1 LPTES
6 RTGRIRRT
14 ITSVGHPGG
23 ARTAATLLTAALVGG
38 FLVASPAASATASAT
53 AAVAHTHPAWATATA
68 DHGAAAASTT
78 LTPTVFYAGQDP
90 AGMTAYAQAV
100 STPTSPLYRHYLTPA
115 EYHTRFGATAAQV
128 KAVRSWLTGAGL
140 KITSSN
146 AAGVTVTGTAPA
158 VQKAFGVTLHSYKVS
173 GGTYVAPATDAQV
186 PTAVAGDVNTITGLT
201 TMPVMAR
208 SAGLVGQV
216 TTRLAKSVTGTK
228 ATVSK
233 GSNGA
238 AFLGPAHC
246 SSYYGQ
252 VKDVTDPPFN
262 GRHNPY
268 VLCGYVPSQLRGAYG
283 VTRSGLTGKG
293 ATVAVVAVYGSSTM
307 LADANRHAENHG
319 DKPFRD
325 GQYTETLTPE
335 QWTDLSRC
343 GGVESWAE
351 EETLDVE
358 AVQAMAPDANVHYY
372 GANTCRDAGF
382 FQVFE
387 TINETHGAD
396 IVSNSWGGLIYRTT
410 GDVDQPAIAELN
422 RLFAQG
428 AIEGISYQFGSGNCG
443 AADPATLCGLVS
455 ESSTPQAGFPSS
467 SPWVTA
473 VGGTSLAIGAHNQ
486 ALWSSVWGN
495 DAWGLRDGAWV
506 SAGWLFGGGGG
517 TSAVFGRP
525 YYQKGVVPD
534 DLATTLPNGTEVARP
549 MRVAPDVSMPADPF
563 TAFMAGK
570 TLPLPDGGTEYVETD
585 IGGTSLAC
593 PLFAGLQA
601 DAIQAQGGV
610 GIGWANPA
618 LYARAGSPAF
628 TDLTADGAG
637 SRAAAVLPATQN
649 TPAIA
654 VTFGDD
660 RLLKTGRGYDNATG
674 LGTPSPY
681 YLRSYHIR

>member
-1 LPTES
+1 MLTES

-14 ITSVGHPGG
+14 ITSASRPRG
-23 ARTAATLLTAALVGG
+23 ARAAATLLTAALVSA
-38 FLVASPAASATASAT
+38 FVVAGPAAASATT
-53 AAVAHTHPAWATATA
+53 AVAQTHPAWATATA
-68 DHGAAAASTT
+68 DQGAAAASTT

-100 STPTSPLYRHYLTPA
+100 STPTSPLYRRYLTPA
-115 EYHTRFGATAAQV
+115 EYRTRFGATAAQV
-128 KAVRSWLTGAGL
+128 KAVRFWLTGAGL
-140 KITSSN
+140 KITSTN

-158 VQKAFGVTLHSYKVS
+158 IQKAFGVTLRRYKVR
-173 GGTYVAPATDAQV
+173 GETYVAPAADAQV
-186 PTAVAGDVNTITGLT
+186 PTAVAGDVGPITGLT
-201 TMPVMAR
+201 TMPVVAR

-216 TTRLAKSVTGTK
+216 TTSIAKGVTGTK
-228 ATVSK
+228 ATASM

-238 AFLGPAHC
+238 PFLGPARC

-262 GRHNPY
+262 GKHNPY

-283 VTRSGLTGKG
+283 VTRTGLTGKG
-293 ATVAVVAVYGSSTM
+293 ATVAVVGVYGSPTM
-307 LADANRHAENHG
+307 ITDANRHAENHG
-319 DKPFRD
+319 DKPFRE
-325 GQYTETLTPE
+325 GQYTETVTPE

-343 GGVESWAE
+343 GGVESWAAE
-351 EETLDVE
+351 ESLDVE

-372 GANTCRDAGF
+372 GANTCRDTGF

-410 GDVDQPAIAELN
+410 GDVDQPAIAEYN

-428 AIEGISYQFGSGNCG
+428 AIEGISYQFSSGNCG
-443 AADPATLCGLVS
+443 AEDPATLCGLVS
-455 ESSTPQAGFPSS
+455 ESSIPQAGFPSS

-486 ALWSSVWGN
+486 ALWSTAWGN
-495 DAWGLRDGAWV
+495 DAWGLQDDAWV
-506 SAGWLFGGGGG
+506 SGGWLFGGGGG
-517 TSAVFGRP
+517 TSAAFGRP

-534 DLATTLPNGTEVARP
+534 DLATTLPNGTKVARP

-570 TLPLPDGGTEYVETD
+570 TLTLSDGSTEYVETD

-601 DAIQAQGGV
+601 DAIQAQGGT

-618 LYARAGSPAF
+618 LYARAGGPAF
-628 TDLTADGAG
+628 TDLTAKGAG
-637 SRAAAVLPATQN
+637 ARAAGVLAATQN
-649 TPAIA
+649 TPTIT

-660 RLLKTGRGYDNATG
+660 RLLKAGRGYDNATG